1 LKNGNAEVR
10 TCTDG
15 RYYKQGYEEG
25 YADGLETGPEEGYEF
40 GHQVSFQRFLPLGI
54 ILGRCTVW
62 KQHVLASKSI
72 PPSLTEA
79 KKTRVI
85 KQIGLLENMIA
96 SVDKENESEENHGKF
111 DEMKIR
117 IMSKCRVVESLMGE
131 EQSKKS
137 QKGLTEADEDPIS
150 LAKRM
155 DQELQL

>member
-1 LKNGNAEVR
+1 LKNGILEVR
-10 TCTDG
+10 IPANR
-15 RYYKQGYEEG
+15 RYYKQGYEGG

-62 KQHVLASKSI
+62 KHILTSKSI
-72 PPSLTEA
+72 PPAMSEA
-79 KKTRVI
+79 KKARVI
-85 KQIGLLENMIA
+85 KQIGYLENMIA
-96 SVDKENESEENHGKF
+96 SVDKENETEENHGKF
-111 DEMKIR
+111 DKMKIR

-131 EQSKKS
+131 EQSKKG
-137 QKGLTEADEDPIS
+137 QKSPTEIDEDPIS